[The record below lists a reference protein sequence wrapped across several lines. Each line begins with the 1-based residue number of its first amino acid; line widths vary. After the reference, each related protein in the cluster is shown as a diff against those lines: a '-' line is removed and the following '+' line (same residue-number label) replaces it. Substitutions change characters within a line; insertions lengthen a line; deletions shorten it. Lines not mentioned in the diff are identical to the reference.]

1 MLSPE
6 ERRTA
11 FTALILAHTEEERR
25 KALSSI
31 YPVMERAAGDILRLL
46 EGKPATIRLF
56 DPVPNEFL
64 PHSDVELARVA
75 GFMELPFEETRHR
88 CEVREETNPMLGFRG
103 VRLYVL
109 APDIARSQV
118 RAILTAAA
126 HCMEE
131 EIAVQP
137 EIQIPMVINRTE
149 TLHVV
154 ETIHEAAKEVMEAEG
169 VDVPYKVGAMIE
181 TPAAVRTAD
190 TFAGDLQFFS
200 YGVND
205 LTQTVFA
212 ISRDDTGHFMGAYE
226 ELEILATDPFR
237 SLDPVVETFME
248 EALERARRS
257 NPDIFVFASG
267 DLGGDPHSVKVFHEM
282 GLDGV
287 SASPWL
293 VPVSTLAAAQ
303 ANLVRPR
310 RGEEPE
316 A

>member
-1 MLSPE
+1 
-6 ERRTA
+6 
-11 FTALILAHTEEERR
+11 
-25 KALSSI
+25 
-31 YPVMERAAGDILRLL
+31 
-46 EGKPATIRLF
+46 
-56 DPVPNEFL
+56 
-64 PHSDVELARVA
+64 
-75 GFMELPFEETRHR
+75 
-88 CEVREETNPMLGFRG
+88 MLGFRG

-109 APDIARSQV
+109 APEIARSQA
-118 RAILTAAA
+118 RAIFTAAA
-126 HCMEE
+126 HCMEQGM
-131 EIAVQP
+131 AVRP

-149 TLHVV
+149 TLRVV
-154 ETIHEAAKEVMEAEG
+154 ETVHEAAKETREAEG
-169 VDVPYKVGAMIE
+169 VEVPYKVGAMIE

-310 RGEEPE
+310 RGGEPD